1 MSNISLTYQ
10 NHLRSIISKF
20 IFMGLVIL
28 LLFILNIAFGSV
40 TIPPMEILKILFGA
54 DTGRESWQ
62 GIVIDTRLPQAL
74 TAVLAGAALGV
85 SGLMMQTLFRNPLA
99 GPSVLG
105 VSSGASLGVALLML
119 LVSVP
124 GVRIITQNQVTSN
137 FSVVVAAFAGAFG
150 VLLLI
155 MLLATKYRSNTTI
168 LIIGIMIAYVVSAIV
183 GILQFYSLKEDLQAF
198 VIWGLGSFANVS
210 WQQHIYFIPIVTGG
224 LVFSV
229 FMIKPM
235 NALLLGENYARN
247 LGFNTRRVSFILIAT
262 AGVLVAVVTAYCGPV
277 AFLGIA
283 IPHLSRNIFK
293 SSDHLINV
301 PGTILSGMMLAL
313 FCNMVARL
321 PGFDGALPINA
332 ITSIIGAPVVVWVVL
347 KSKHYQKTA
356 E

>member
-1 MSNISLTYQ
+1 MTDISLTYYNKQ
-10 NHLRSIISKF
+10 KNVAGKF
-20 IFMGLVIL
+20 LLMGALIL
-28 LLFILNIAFGSV
+28 FLFILNIALGSIN
-40 TIPPMEILKILFGA
+40 IPPFEILKIVFGVENA
-54 DTGRESWQ
+54 KASWQ
-62 GIVIDTRLPQAL
+62 GIVLDTRLPQAL

-105 VSSGASLGVALLML
+105 VSSGASLGVALLMMI
-119 LVSVP
+119 VSVP
-124 GVRIITQNQVTSN
+124 GVRIISQNQISSN
-137 FSVVVAAFAGAFG
+137 FSVVIAAFAGAFA

-155 MLLATKYRSNTTI
+155 MILAAKFRNNTTI
-168 LIIGIMIAYVVSAIV
+168 LIIGIMIAYVISAIV

-210 WQQHIYFIPIVTGG
+210 WQQHAFFFPVVFVG
-224 LVFSV
+224 LSISV

-235 NALLLGENYARN
+235 NALLLGDNYARN
-247 LGFNTRRVSFILIAT
+247 LGFNTRRISILLIVA
-262 AGVLVAVVTAYCGPV
+262 AGILVAVVTAYCGPI

-283 IPHLSRNIFK
+283 IPHLSRNLFK
-293 SSDHLINV
+293 SSDHFINV

-332 ITSIIGAPVVVWVVL
+332 ITSLIGAPVVIWVIV
-347 KSKHYQKTA
+347 KSKHYQKA
-356 E
+356 A

>member
-1 MSNISLTYQ
+1 MTGISLTYHNKQ
-10 NHLRSIISKF
+10 KAVAGKF
-20 IFMGLVIL
+20 LLMGALIL
-28 LLFILNIAFGSV
+28 FLFILNIALGSIS
-40 TIPPMEILKILFGA
+40 IPPYEILKILSGA
-54 DTGRESWQ
+54 ETGRASWQ
-62 GIVIDTRLPQAL
+62 GIVLDTRLPQAF

-105 VSSGASLGVALLML
+105 VSSGASLGVALLMMI
-119 LVSVP
+119 VSVP
-124 GVRIITQNQVTSN
+124 DIRIITQNQISSN
-137 FSVVVAAFAGAFG
+137 FSVVFAAFAGAFA

-155 MLLATKYRSNTTI
+155 MILAAKFRNNTTI
-168 LIIGIMIAYVVSAIV
+168 LIIGIMIAYIISAIV

-210 WQQHIYFIPIVTGG
+210 WQQHAFFFPVVFIGIAI
-224 LVFSV
+224 SV

-235 NALLLGENYARN
+235 NALLLGDNYARN
-247 LGFNTRRVSFILIAT
+247 LGFNTRRISILLIVA
-262 AGVLVAVVTAYCGPV
+262 AGILVAVVTAYCGPI

-283 IPHLSRNIFK
+283 IPHLSRNLFK
-293 SSDHLINV
+293 SSDHFINV

-332 ITSIIGAPVVVWVVL
+332 ITSLIGAPLVIWVII
-347 KSKHYQKTA
+347 KSKHYQKA
-356 E
+356 I